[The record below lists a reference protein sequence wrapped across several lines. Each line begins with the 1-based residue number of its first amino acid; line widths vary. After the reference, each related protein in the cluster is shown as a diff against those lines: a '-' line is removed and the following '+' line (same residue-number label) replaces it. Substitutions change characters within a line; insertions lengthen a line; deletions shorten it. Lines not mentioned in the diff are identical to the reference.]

1 MAGEAAAA
9 QEEFT
14 QDSFLGMSDE
24 DFAAQGDD
32 FPLEPVAA
40 DSEEDVQ
47 DVQDETEITHDEDVS
62 EQGFENTPDATDEL
76 DDTEDDATADEED
89 DIDETDAE
97 ASDDETEADDDD
109 SEGDE
114 ETTDESN
121 DVDFKAFHEKITGP
135 FKANGKTMQVDNVE
149 DAVRLMQMGANYNRK
164 MAAMKPGLKVL
175 KMLEKSELLDESKL
189 NFLIDLNERNP
200 DAIKQLL
207 RDSKIDPMELN
218 LEESVDYTAANR
230 SVNDNEIELDTVIES
245 IRDTDAYTRTIEV
258 VTDQWDGASKQIV
271 AETPQLLTVINDHV
285 ESGIYDLISTEV
297 DKERMLG
304 RLEGVSDIEAYR
316 RMGDALKERGDF
328 DHLGE
333 EPSNSSN
340 TAPAPKPTAK
350 ADDARRRQ
358 RRQAARPS
366 KPAAP
371 TSNSQDFNPLALS
384 DEEFMEQHDPRL
396 L

>member
-1 MAGEAAAA
+1 MVSDAAAAA

-14 QDSFLGMSDE
+14 QDSFLDMSDE
-24 DFAAQGDD
+24 EFSEQGDD
-32 FPLEPVAA
+32 FPVEPVAA
-40 DSEEDVQ
+40 PLED
-47 DVQDETEITHDEDVS
+47 DVQDEPLEPAETEIAHDNDVAEQEDV
-62 EQGFENTPDATDEL
+62 PDDTDEP
-76 DDTEDDATADEED
+76 DDTEDDASVNDEVNEE
-89 DIDETDAE
+89 ETN
-97 ASDDETEADDDD
+97 ADDV
-109 SEGDE
+109 EGDE
-114 ETTDESN
+114 EESTEESK

-189 NFLIDLNERNP
+189 NFLIDLNEGNP

-207 RDSKIDPMELN
+207 RDSKIDPMDLN
-218 LEESVDYTAANR
+218 LEESADYTAANR

-258 VTDQWDGASKQIV
+258 VTNQWDGASKQIV
-271 AETPQLLTVINDHV
+271 AETPQLLTVINNHV
-285 ESGIYDLISTEV
+285 DSGIYDLISTEV

-304 RLEGVSDIEAYR
+304 RLEGISDIEAYR
-316 RMGDALKERGDF
+316 QIGDALKERGDF

-333 EPSNSSN
+333 NPSNSSN
-340 TAPAPKPTAK
+340 AAPAPKPTAK
-350 ADDARRRQ
+350 VDDEKRRQ

-371 TSNSQDFNPLALS
+371 TSNSPDFNPLALS
-384 DEEFMEQHDPRL
+384 DEKFMEQYDPRL